1 VLVGRGR
8 RLAIPSSVNLG
19 APLEAT
25 VDRLVKAGRYG
36 SRSEILREGVRL
48 VEDREAKLA
57 KVNAAILRGLA
68 DAEAGRVRPAEE
80 VFAELKA
87 RFQGMIDQNQS

>member
-1 VLVGRGR
+1 
-8 RLAIPSSVNLG
+8 
-19 APLEAT
+19 
-25 VDRLVKAGRYG
+25 VKAGRYG

-68 DAEAGRVRPAEE
+68 DAEAGRIRPAEE

-87 RFQGMIDQNQS
+87 RFQGAIDQNQS

>member
-1 VLVGRGR
+1 
-8 RLAIPSSVNLG
+8 
-19 APLEAT
+19 
-25 VDRLVKAGRYG
+25 VKAGRYG

>member
-1 VLVGRGR
+1 
-8 RLAIPSSVNLG
+8 
-19 APLEAT
+19 
-25 VDRLVKAGRYG
+25 VKAGRYG

-68 DAEAGRVRPAEE
+68 DAEAGRIRPAEE

-87 RFQGMIDQNQS
+87 RFQGMVDQNQS